1 MRRTSVVCAALP
13 ALSQPFRLRTSS
25 LDLRLVLGRLRTLE
39 TVFRCV
45 RPAIAFMTLLILA
58 RAARWI

>member
-1 MRRTSVVCAALP
+1 MCAALP
-13 ALSQPFRLRTSS
+13 ALLRRFKLRTSS
-25 LDLRLVLGRLRTLE
+25 LDLRLVLGRRRTLGI
-39 TVFRCV
+39 VFRCV

>member
-1 MRRTSVVCAALP
+1 VSVVLP
-13 ALSQPFRLRTSS
+13 ALLQRFRLRTSS
-25 LDLRLVLGRLRTLE
+25 LDPRLALDRRRTLGI
-39 TVFRCV
+39 VSRCV